1 MSQFLNIQEPQGECN
16 RFAAFLQNVRDTIAA
31 LDARNRKL
39 RAIASF
45 QAFALALAFVGLLAD
60 WRITAA
66 WYAIALCYLPFFAR
80 GRR

>member
-1 MSQFLNIQEPQGECN
+1 M
-16 RFAAFLQNVRDTIAA
+16 FAVFLQNVRDTIAA

-45 QAFALALAFVGLLAD
+45 QAFALALAFVGLLALVD
-60 WRITAA
+60 WRVTAA

-80 GRR
+80 ARR